1 MILKK
6 ERLGWSFAGK
16 YYRLRKPWLII
27 ALYFIDLVGSLLFIL
42 KNRTTPKK
50 IISILV
56 IQLDHIGDMI
66 LCTPLIENIRRT
78 YPEAKLS
85 LLIRKLADPIA
96 QAIPGVDEIL
106 YLHTPWLSREKS
118 VGWAGILSFC
128 FQRFRK
134 YDCSF
139 EVHGEPRNILISF
152 LLSKFRVGLGLRGFG
167 FLLNK
172 NVKWEKKY
180 STHIIGIQARLL
192 NAVAGKNITPSKPS
206 ITIPVQAKSSID
218 AVLSARNLLP
228 QSFLLFQM
236 SSGVKNKEWPL
247 SYWKQLSLLL
257 INNDHTLVCAD
268 MDKAKTD
275 ELKSDEN
282 IASNIE
288 FLSLSLMEYS
298 ALVQQARGILS
309 VDTFANHLA
318 SCFATPA
325 LALYSGVTF
334 KEEWGPYFEKKII
347 LQDTSCSLFPC
358 ALKICPFGFPSP
370 CMKAITVQS
379 VVDNLSALLRIF

>member
-118 VGWAGILSFC
+118 VGWAGVLSFC
-128 FQRFRK
+128 FHRFRK

-172 NVKWEKKY
+172 NVKWEKEY

-206 ITIPVQAKSSID
+206 ITIPLQAKTNID
-218 AVLSARNLLP
+218 ALLSARNLLP
-228 QSFLLFQM
+228 HSFLMFQM
-236 SSGVKNKEWPL
+236 STGAKNREWPL
-247 SYWKQLSLLL
+247 SYWKQLSLSLV
-257 INNDHTLVCAD
+257 NNGYKLVCAD

-275 ELKSDEN
+275 ELKSDKI

-298 ALVQQARGILS
+298 ALIQQARGILC
-309 VDTFANHLA
+309 VETFANHLA
-318 SCFATPA
+318 SCFNTPA

-334 KEEWGPYFEKKII
+334 KEEWGPYFEKKTI
-347 LQDTSCSLFPC
+347 LQNTSCSLFPC

-379 VVDNLSALLRIF
+379 VADNLSALLRIF